1 MDSAKAKQAKN
12 KATKAKAARG
22 SERKVAQQQQQ
33 AAAAANQI
41 AAMQGN
47 LPGTGINPEIQA
59 QQVAMQN
66 QTQTFNPY
74 HAMGAVPPNTYSL
87 GNTIN
92 GEKWSHGED

>member
-12 KATKAKAARG
+12 KATKAKAARS
-22 SERKVAQQQQQ
+22 SERKNSQQQQ
-33 AAAAANQI
+33 AAAAVNQL

-47 LPGTGINPEIQA
+47 LPGAGINPEIQA

-74 HAMGAVPPNTYSL
+74 HAMGTMAPNTYNP
-87 GNTIN
+87 GNMID
-92 GEKWSHGED
+92 GERWSHGTD